1 MTPTTHGRPTGSP
14 SAIAGRSQSPMTKR
28 MTDHWHAVE
37 ERAAHHRGQ
46 GHHPHPAPTKENPE
60 RWDCDCGGINRILT
74 VQQIAKKF
82 AHLKLMALIEN
93 PQVCSLKFPTRGP
106 W

>member
-82 AHLKLMALIEN
+82 AHLKRRDGSSGN
-93 PQVCSLKFPTRGP
+93 V
-106 W
+106 